1 LQYPNFFVDK
11 TAGTITEKGR
21 KKYGWHSTREKKEQ
35 LMGILR
41 RAYAHGGVINHS
53 GEALDEALTYVYYTD
68 GGLGPAEFT
77 KESEAAR
84 LTHGDRVIADA
95 LILLGVEDM
104 PQGKPDAST
113 PPGRSI
119 GFRRKMALSRSKATR
134 PGWGDTVDFTGGD
147 ITFYRSKNRLS
158 GVR

>member
-1 LQYPNFFVDK
+1 
-11 TAGTITEKGR
+11 
-21 KKYGWHSTREKKEQ
+21 
-35 LMGILR
+35 MGILR
-41 RAYAHGGVINHS
+41 RAYAHGGIVNHS

-104 PQGKPDAST
+104 PQGKPDVSA

-119 GFRRKMALSRSKATR
+119 GFRRKMALSRGKATR
-134 PGWGDTVDFTGGD
+134 PGWGDTFDFTGGSVE
-147 ITFYRSKNRLS
+147 FYRGKNRLS